1 MIVYKVM
8 YGPGEPDGVYTLAI
22 CATQERAEQEIANLT
37 QPQTFAGYTASAYNA
52 NELWI
57 EEEGVLE

>member
-22 CATQERAEQEIANLT
+22 CATQERAEQEISNLIREHS
-37 QPQTFAGYTASAYNA
+37 FAGYTTTMYNA
-52 NELWI
+52 NVLFI
-57 EEEGVLE
+57 EEEEVLE